1 VTTHEQERIAAL
13 HEYRLLDLPAG
24 DELEAVVRVAALVA
38 GVPHATL
45 NLIDENRQCQLTSF
59 GFEGGISARA
69 DSMCAVHFEA
79 GEFVHRADASADP
92 IFKINPWV
100 TGVLGHVRN
109 YASVPLITPQGYALG
124 SLCVF
129 DDKPGELTDD
139 QVARLKDLGLV
150 ILALFER
157 RRQARVN
164 GELAAELGAKHSQL
178 ERAHADRAATIAE
191 LRRSNAELEQFAAVV
206 SHDLAA
212 PLSVVN
218 AYLEVLEERHAE
230 DTQAHGWIGNAKRA
244 VGRMSGLITSLLSYA
259 RAGHAPCRF
268 EPAALGELVDLALT
282 DLNSRVD
289 GAEIVLD
296 GELPELDCDP
306 TLIRQL
312 LQNLIGNSLKYRH
325 PDRPCRVTIGAR
337 RSGAEWAIS
346 IADNGLGIPAD
357 QRDRVFEMFAQVNPT
372 ARTGHG
378 VGLSTCQRIVDRHG
392 GQITVGETPG
402 GGTTVIFTVPATASV
417 AAGRR

>member
-1 VTTHEQERIAAL
+1 MTTREQERIAAL
-13 HEYRLLDLPAG
+13 HEYGLLDLPAG

-38 GVPHATL
+38 GVPNATL

-69 DSMCAVHFEA
+69 DSMCAVHFEE
-79 GEFVHRADASADP
+79 GEFIHRADARADP

-100 TGVLGHVRN
+100 TGALGYVRN
-109 YASVPLITPQGYALG
+109 YASVPLITPRGYALG

-150 ILALFER
+150 VLALFER

-164 GELAAELGAKHSQL
+164 GDLAAELGAKNSQL
-178 ERAHADRAATIAE
+178 ERAQADRAATIAE
-191 LRRSNAELEQFAAVV
+191 LRRSNSELEQFAAVV

-218 AYLEVLEERHAE
+218 GYLEVLGENYAA
-230 DTQAHGWIGNAKRA
+230 DSQAVHFIGAAGRA
-244 VGRMSGLITSLLSYA
+244 VGRMSALITALLSYA

-268 EPAALGELVDLALT
+268 EPAGLGELVELALADLAARLA
-282 DLNSRVD
+282 
-289 GAEIVLD
+289 GAEITIAD
-296 GELPELDCDP
+296 DLPELTCDP

-325 PDRPCRVTIGAR
+325 PDRPCRITVDAHHD
-337 RSGAEWAIS
+337 GAEWVVS
-346 IADNGLGIPAD
+346 VADNGLGIPAD
-357 QRDRVFEMFAQVNPT
+357 QRDRVFEMFTQVDPS
-372 ARTGHG
+372 ARGGHG
-378 VGLSTCQRIVDRHG
+378 IGLSTCRRIIDRHG
-392 GQITVGETPG
+392 GRITAGETTG
-402 GGTTVIFTVPATASV
+402 GGTTVVFTLPAAV
-417 AAGRR
+417 RVAGRR

>member
-1 VTTHEQERIAAL
+1 MTTREQERLAAL

-24 DELEAVVRVAALVA
+24 DELEAVVRVAAMVA

-59 GFEGGISARA
+59 GFEGSISARS
-69 DSMCAVHFEA
+69 DSMCAVHFEK
-79 GEFVHRADASADP
+79 GDLVVRRDAAEDP
-92 IFKINPWV
+92 IFRINPWV
-100 TGVLGHVRN
+100 TGELGRVRF
-109 YASVPLITPQGYALG
+109 YASVPLVTPQGYALG

-129 DDKPGELTDD
+129 DTEPGDLTDE
-139 QVARLKDLGLV
+139 QAARLKDLATV

-164 GELAAELGAKHSQL
+164 GELAVELGTKHSQL
-178 ERAHADRAATIAE
+178 ERAHADRAATIVE
-191 LRRSNAELEQFAAVV
+191 LRRSNAELEHFAAVV

-212 PLSVVN
+212 PLSVVGG
-218 AYLEVLEERHAE
+218 YLEVLADRNAA
-230 DTQAHGWIGNAKRA
+230 DQQATGWIGAAGRA
-244 VGRMSGLITSLLSYA
+244 VDRMSALITSLLSYA
-259 RAGHAPCRF
+259 QVGNAPCRF
-268 EPAALGELVDLALT
+268 EEARLGDLVDLALS
-282 DLNSRVD
+282 DLGARVE
-289 GAEIVLD
+289 GAAVTVSGD
-296 GELPELDCDP
+296 LPEIGCDP

-325 PDRPCRVTIGAR
+325 PDRPCRIAIGAHR
-337 RSGAEWAIS
+337 EGAEWVVS
-346 IADNGLGIPAD
+346 IADNGIGIPAD
-357 QRDRVFEMFAQVNPT
+357 QRTRVFDMFTQVDPK

-392 GQITVGETPG
+392 GRIAVAGTPG
-402 GGTTVIFTVPATASV
+402 GGTTVTFTLPAAAAV

>member
-1 VTTHEQERIAAL
+1 VRTHERERVAAL

-38 GVPHATL
+38 GVPNATL
-45 NLIDENRQCQLTSF
+45 NLIDENRQCQLTSY
-59 GFEGGISARA
+59 GFEGGVSARA
-69 DSMCAVHFEA
+69 DSMCAVHFET
-79 GEFVHRADASADP
+79 GEFVHRTDAARDP
-92 IFKINPWV
+92 LFEVNPWV
-100 TGVLGHVRN
+100 TGELGAVRH
-109 YASVPLITPQGYALG
+109 YASVPLVTPQGYALG

-129 DDKPGELTDD
+129 DDKPGDLTAD

-150 ILALFER
+150 IMALFER

-218 AYLEVLEERHAE
+218 GYLEVLGERHAGDPE
-230 DTQAHGWIGNAKRA
+230 AGQFIGTAKRA
-244 VGRMSGLITSLLSYA
+244 VGRMSDLITSLLSYA
-259 RAGHAPCRF
+259 RAGHAPCHF
-268 EPAALGELVDLALT
+268 QPAGLGELVELALT
-282 DLNSRVD
+282 DLTPRID
-289 GAEIVLD
+289 GAEITVAD
-296 GELPELDCDP
+296 DLPELDCDP

-312 LQNLIGNSLKYRH
+312 MQNLIGNSLKYRH
-325 PDRPCRVTIGAR
+325 PRRPCRIRIGAR
-337 RSGAEWAIS
+337 RAGARWTVS
-346 IADNGLGIPAD
+346 IADNGPGIPAD
-357 QRDRVFEMFAQVNPT
+357 QRSHVFEMFAQVDPG

-378 VGLSTCQRIVDRHG
+378 VGLATCQRIVDRHG
-392 GQITVGETPG
+392 GRIGLSETPG
-402 GGTTVIFTVPATASV
+402 GGTTVTFTLPAAAAVP
-417 AAGRR
+417 AGRR